1 MRHTILFLTMQIC
14 TCGRR
19 SLQTS
24 VPSVGNARPSFMSS
38 MHAILR
44 RYIERHDL
52 VLTELY
58 HFTKQHLSPSI
69 SVAADLEEY
78 CFPQRIVATDLRPD
92 IVCNCWDEAQK
103 RVWLMELTVCYEAC
117 FQAAA
122 DRKERKYLDLA
133 NSTESAGFT
142 TQIIT
147 VEVGSRG
154 LLNPTGFDELATAF
168 KIKDNDMRTL
178 MTTLSRVAFLGSH
191 RIWCRCNRQNT

>member
-1 MRHTILFLTMQIC
+1 MDKCPL
-14 TCGRR
+14 CGEC
-19 SLQTS
+19 QTLIH
-24 VPSVGNARPSFMSS
+24 VLNACNT
-38 MHAILR
+38 ALNLR
-44 RYIERHDL
+44 RYNERHDL

-58 HFTKQHLSPSI
+58 HFAKQHLSPSI
-69 SVAADLEEY
+69 SIAADLEEY
-78 CFPQRIVATDLRPD
+78 SFPQHIVATDLRPD
-92 IVCNCWDEAQK
+92 IVCWDEAQK

-142 TQIIT
+142 KQIIT

-154 LLNPTGFDELATAF
+154 LLNPTGFDKLATAF

-178 MTTLSRVAFLGSH
+178 MTTFSRVAILGSH
-191 RIWCRCNRQNT
+191 RIWCCRNRQNT